1 MKIWLSI
8 ATIAVLLIAP
18 LASADENGLSL
29 AKQNACMTCHAV
41 DTSIVGPAFK
51 AVAAR
56 YRGDANAEAM
66 LLQKIKFGGAGA
78 WGKTAMPPYPQAKDE
93 DLRII
98 IKWVLSQ

>member
-8 ATIAVLLIAP
+8 ATIAISLMAP
-18 LASADENGLSL
+18 LASADQNGLSL

-41 DTSIVGPAFK
+41 DNSIVGPAFK

-56 YRGDANAEAM
+56 YRGDANAEAT

-78 WGKTAMPPYPQAKDE
+78 WGKTAMPPYPQATDA